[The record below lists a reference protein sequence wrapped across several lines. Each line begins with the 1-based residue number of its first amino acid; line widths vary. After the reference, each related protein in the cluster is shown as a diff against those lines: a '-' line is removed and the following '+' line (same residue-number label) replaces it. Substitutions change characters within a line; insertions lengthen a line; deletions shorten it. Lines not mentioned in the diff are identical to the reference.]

1 MKYVTLNYNELTDS
15 REALNNETPSF
26 ILIFIYLVFFM
37 IIGIFLWMWFGEAED
52 FVIAQGR
59 VLPYKDSSV
68 IRNTM
73 AGYIKEINFKD
84 GQYVNRGDLLYTIEN
99 VASNVQK
106 DNINAL
112 IIKLNEEISHLVNLE
127 NSIREHK
134 NLLSEGA
141 SEFYYRFL
149 VYEANYQRL
158 FNNYQQLKDEYYNKK
173 KLFPDCI
180 SEEELRKVE
189 TAYQNSQKE
198 FEALKLQTL
207 ATVQNELRNNRK
219 QLLSLENS
227 LMGVEQNLSLTKVTA
242 PIDGVVQIK
251 QTVNPGE
258 FIASEVEILKIVP
271 TEETNYRME
280 IAVEN
285 RNVGL
290 LEIGQRV
297 KYDFQAL
304 PFQEY
309 GFANGEIVYITK
321 DIIQDKDMVYRIEG
335 TIKETQLINNRK
347 EIGKIKP
354 GMVCQARIII
364 RKKKIIF
371 LVLEKLNLFF
381 GKFGT

>member
-1 MKYVTLNYNELTDS
+1 MKYITINYSELTDS
-15 REALNNETPSF
+15 REVLNNEIPSF
-26 ILIFIYLVFFM
+26 ILIFIFLIFFM
-37 IIGIFLWMWFGEAED
+37 IIGIFIWMWLGEAED

-59 VLPYKDSSV
+59 VLPYKDSSI
-68 IRNTM
+68 IRNTIG
-73 AGYIKEINFKD
+73 GYIKQINFKD
-84 GQYVNRGDLLYTIEN
+84 GQYVKSGDLLYTIEN
-99 VASNVQK
+99 VASIVQK
-106 DNINAL
+106 DNIDAL
-112 IIKLNEEISHLVNLE
+112 IKKLNEEISYLVDLE
-127 NSIREHK
+127 NSIRGNN
-134 NLLSEGA
+134 NLLSENA

-149 VYEANYQRL
+149 VYQANYQRL
-158 FNNYQQLKDEYYNKK
+158 SNNYQQFKEEYFNKK

-189 TAYQNSQKE
+189 TAYENSLKE

-207 ATVQNELRNNRK
+207 ATVQNELGNNRK
-219 QLLSLENS
+219 QLLSLQNS
-227 LMGVEQNLSLTKVTA
+227 LMGVEQDLSLTKVTA
-242 PIDGVVQIK
+242 PIDGMVQIK

-290 LEIGQRV
+290 LEIGQNV

-309 GFANGEIVYITK
+309 GFGNGEIVYITK
-321 DIIQDKDMVYRIEG
+321 DIIQDTDMIYRIEG
-335 TIKETQLINNRK
+335 TIIESQLINNRK

-354 GMVCQARIII
+354 GMVCQARIIV